1 LEYTQK
7 CGGVK
12 PINEIPTLP
21 ILIIG
26 SPTVQNLIEKQTM
39 IIKKQ
44 PCTMYVYANLAIVW
58 FEFLVFMFIF
68 SILSAISGLS
78 GLLFFWAGGG
88 RVSCKE
94 STYK

>member
-44 PCTMYVYANLAIVW
+44 KTKKNNLAQCM
-58 FEFLVFMFIF
+58 FMPIW
-68 SILSAISGLS
+68 L
-78 GLLFFWAGGG
+78 
-88 RVSCKE
+88 
-94 STYK
+94 